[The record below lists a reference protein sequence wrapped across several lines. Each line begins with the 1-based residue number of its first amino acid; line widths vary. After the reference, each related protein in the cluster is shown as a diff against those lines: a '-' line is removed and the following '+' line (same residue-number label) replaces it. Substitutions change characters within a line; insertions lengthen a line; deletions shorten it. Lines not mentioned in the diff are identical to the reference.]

1 MNDIRIGL
9 CSAGADKVGY
19 VSKLIEAVLGV
30 ILLLFGILKNERVK
44 ARMFYRMPGGKA
56 IISTLGIFTVILAML
71 IIK

>member
-1 MNDIRIGL
+1 MAKTIKTSTCNYTGFKDEL
-9 CSAGADKVGY
+9 LTA
-19 VSKLIEAVLGV
+19 LLLLGI

>member
-1 MNDIRIGL
+1 MNNDIITTAL
-9 CSAGADKVGY
+9 
-19 VSKLIEAVLGV
+19 LFLGV

-56 IISTLGIFTVILAML
+56 ILSALGVFTVILAMV